1 MRAAST
7 ERLAWLG
14 LIPVAAT
21 ALHYAIP
28 HDVQRL
34 TAVQFIPQVMAYLSL
49 AIWAAAN
56 ERPLDRLG
64 LLPLALPTG
73 LRWGV
78 PTGLLL
84 GALNVAVMLWLVPSL
99 GGEIQFLR
107 DTPHARLPMLIMLP
121 WFIIAIALFVEINFR
136 GFLLG
141 RLVTLLGPLPA
152 ILLSAVAF
160 SFDPF
165 MTGTFRH
172 LHWIAVW
179 DGIVW
184 GALTWRL
191 GTLWPAIIAH
201 AVEVIVMYS
210 SLKAVLQ

>member
-1 MRAAST
+1 M
-7 ERLAWLG
+7 AWLACV
-14 LIPVAAT
+14 PVAAT
-21 ALHYAIP
+21 ALHYALP
-28 HDVQRL
+28 NDVQRL
-34 TAVQFIPQVMAYLSL
+34 TPVQFIPQVLAYLCL
-49 AIWAAAN
+49 GIWVTAN
-56 ERPLDRLG
+56 ERPWERLR
-64 LLPLALPTG
+64 LLPLMLTTG

-84 GALNVAVMLWLVPSL
+84 GAFNVSVILWIVPSL
-99 GGEIQFLR
+99 GGDIQFLR
-107 DTPHARLPMLIMLP
+107 DTPHARLPVLIMLP
-121 WFIIAIALFVEINFR
+121 WFIVAIALFVEMNFR

-141 RLVTLLGPLPA
+141 RLETLLGPVPA
-152 ILLSAVAF
+152 IVLSALMF

-165 MTGTFRH
+165 MSGTFRH

-210 SLKAVLQ
+210 SLKAVLE